1 MLLSRRKII
10 GGIGLLI
17 AAPAIVRAESLMRI
31 KVIRG
36 GLTITDWN
44 NAMTYQLYSG
54 FDAVNLSPEDV
65 LGTAKY
71 EWVQESIEIDGAY
84 KRMLS

>member
-1 MLLSRRKII
+1 VILNRRKLI

-31 KVIRG
+31 KVIRR

-44 NAMTYQLYSG
+44 NAMTYRLYSG
-54 FDAVNLSPEDV
+54 FDTINLSPEDA
-65 LGTAKY
+65 LSAAKY
-71 EWVQESIEIDGAY
+71 EWAQELIEINGAY
-84 KRMLS
+84 KRMLP